1 MSGGDIGTD
10 NLAGGALSRRR
21 LIGGLAAGGGSL
33 LLAGCDSLNGN
44 AAFRDVLK
52 SAETLNQGAQ
62 RLIADRNALAREF
75 SRAEMSPDFRS
86 NGSRN
91 VDRPDYAGHVA
102 DGFARWQIPVRGLV
116 QRPMA
121 LSMAQLRAM
130 PQRTQITRH
139 DCVEGWSA
147 IGEWTGPQL
156 GMILKAAGLRDGARF
171 VVFRCADLYRGA
183 PYYESIDLIDA
194 FHPQTILAWR
204 MNGAPLAVEHG
215 APVRMRIERQLGYK
229 QAKFVEAIDVVP
241 TLAGIGGG
249 KGGFWEDTAQYAWY
263 AGI

>member
-1 MSGGDIGTD
+1 MSEME
-10 NLAGGALSRRR
+10 LSRRR

-33 LLAGCDSLNGN
+33 LLAGCDALNASPG
-44 AAFRDVLK
+44 FRDLLK
-52 SAETLNQGAQ
+52 SAEGLNMGAQ
-62 RLIADRNALAREF
+62 RLITDRNALAREF
-75 SRAEMSPDFRS
+75 SRAEMSPDFRA
-86 NGSRN
+86 NGSRT
-91 VDRPDYAGHVA
+91 VDRPDYPGHVA
-102 DGFARWQIPVRGLV
+102 DGFARWRIPVTGLV

-121 LSMAQLRAM
+121 LSMAQLRNM

-156 GMILKAAGLRDGARF
+156 GMILKSAGLRDGARY
-171 VVFRCADLYRGA
+171 VVFRCADRYRGT

-204 MNGAPLAVEHG
+204 MNGTALAVEHG

-229 QAKFVEAIDVVP
+229 QAKYVEGIEVVAS
-241 TLAGIGGG
+241 LAGIGAG
-249 KGGFWEDTAQYAWY
+249 KGGYWEDAAQYAWY